1 MSVINETLDNLKQT
15 KKRASGSFNP
25 SSSVYCEKVLKS
37 EKSTLAK
44 KAYIIP
50 ISFAM
55 LVGLLF
61 YISQIFF
68 AYTPH
73 KHEKNTYSRST
84 TTSWFKANLQKI
96 SKPALATAK
105 ITRKTEIS
113 QNFDAKN
120 MYYNAMALLNE
131 GKDQQALQSLQK
143 IVAQYPDFVPA
154 QKVYATLLSS
164 Q

>member
-15 KKRASGSFNP
+15 KKRASGSLNP

-61 YISQIFF
+61 YISQIF
-68 AYTPH
+68 
-73 KHEKNTYSRST
+73 
-84 TTSWFKANLQKI
+84 L
-96 SKPALATAK
+96 
-105 ITRKTEIS
+105 
-113 QNFDAKN
+113 
-120 MYYNAMALLNE
+120 
-131 GKDQQALQSLQK
+131 SL
-143 IVAQYPDFVPA
+143 IYF
-154 QKVYATLLSS
+154 
-164 Q
+164 